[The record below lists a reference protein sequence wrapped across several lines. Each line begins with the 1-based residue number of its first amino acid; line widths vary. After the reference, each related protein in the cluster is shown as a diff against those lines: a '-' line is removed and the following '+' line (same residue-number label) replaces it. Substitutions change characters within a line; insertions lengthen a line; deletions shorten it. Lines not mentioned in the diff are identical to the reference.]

1 MEHFEIAG
9 VQVRPGERKRID
21 LPVAL
26 LPAQTMMSMPV
37 VVIRGRQDGPR
48 LWISSALH
56 GDEINGVEIIRR
68 TLSHIRKI
76 KIKGTLIAVPV
87 VNIFGFTQQSR
98 YLPDRRDLNRSF
110 PGSKTGSLAGRL
122 AHLFLQ
128 EIVEK
133 ATHGVDI
140 HTGAIHRSN
149 YLHIRCDPSNE
160 ISLELAR
167 AFKPAVIL
175 TNNSTK
181 GTLRSAANK
190 MNIPNILIEL
200 GEALRFNEDY
210 IVECTQGLYR
220 IMNHIGMID
229 EYPTCSIQN
238 PLITSDSTWVRAK
251 RGGLY
256 QAEVELG
263 ATVKKGQ
270 SLGRINDVQGN
281 RHAQVLAPKT
291 GIVIGATKNPIVY
304 QGDALI
310 HIAIDRKLK
319 DA

>member
-48 LWISSALH
+48 LWISSAIH

-87 VNIFGFTQQSR
+87 VNVFGFTQQSR

-128 EIVEK
+128 EIVVSGYHSFVNFS
-133 ATHGVDI
+133 AVGFLT
-140 HTGAIHRSN
+140 S
-149 YLHIRCDPSNE
+149 YLG
-160 ISLELAR
+160 LESD
-167 AFKPAVIL
+167 FSVV
-175 TNNSTK
+175 
-181 GTLRSAANK
+181 
-190 MNIPNILIEL
+190 L
-200 GEALRFNEDY
+200 G
-210 IVECTQGLYR
+210 I
-220 IMNHIGMID
+220 
-229 EYPTCSIQN
+229 
-238 PLITSDSTWVRAK
+238 
-251 RGGLY
+251 
-256 QAEVELG
+256 
-263 ATVKKGQ
+263 
-270 SLGRINDVQGN
+270 
-281 RHAQVLAPKT
+281 
-291 GIVIGATKNPIVY
+291 
-304 QGDALI
+304 
-310 HIAIDRKLK
+310 
-319 DA
+319 